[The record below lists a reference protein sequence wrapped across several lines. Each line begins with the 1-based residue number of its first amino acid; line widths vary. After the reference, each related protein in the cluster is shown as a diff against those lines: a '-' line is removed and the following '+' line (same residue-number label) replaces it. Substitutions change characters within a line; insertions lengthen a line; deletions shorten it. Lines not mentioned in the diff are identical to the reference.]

1 MNGLTFALESS
12 GVQNNE
18 VKRIQRKRPG
28 YPIEAVDNALALLEM
43 LRDLGPIRLAEAAT
57 ELGVSR
63 STAHRLLAMLVYR
76 GFADQDASRR
86 YIPGPALGVAPKSE
100 VWTATLRKIAQPH
113 LEILSDR
120 TGQTTNLMVRAGAW
134 VRFLSTVE
142 GADPLRI
149 GDRRGVVLPVEA
161 ASAGK
166 AMLAEMPWA
175 EVHQLLEYDDAA
187 RESAFTSEQFIALE
201 RELEIVHVRGF
212 AANFEGTEDGVSAL
226 GVAVRDAGGE
236 VVGGLS
242 VAARISKFRELF
254 DANLAAEV
262 FATRDRLE
270 ADLPDFKVGSEKS

>member
-1 MNGLTFALESS
+1 MNGVTFALESS
-12 GVQNNE
+12 GVQNYL
-18 VKRIQRKRPG
+18 VKRIQRKLPA
-28 YPIEAVDNALALLEM
+28 YPIESVDKVLALLEM
-43 LRDLGPIRLAEAAT
+43 LRDLGPIRLAEAAA

-76 GFADQDASRR
+76 GYADQDASRR
-86 YIPGPALGVAPKSE
+86 YVPGPALGVAPSSE

-120 TGQTTNLMVRAGAW
+120 TAQTTNLMIRAGAW

-142 GADPLRI
+142 GRDPLRI

-166 AMLAEMPWA
+166 AILAHMPWA
-175 EVHQLLEYDDAA
+175 EVRQLLEYDDAA
-187 RESAFTSEQFIALE
+187 RQSAFTSAQLDSLE
-201 RELEIVHVRGF
+201 RELATVRVRGF
-212 AANFEGTEDGVSAL
+212 AANFQGTEEGVSAL

-242 VAARISKFRELF
+242 VSARVSKFRELF
-254 DANLAAEV
+254 ESGLAAEV
-262 FATRDRLE
+262 LAARDRLE
-270 ADLPDFKVGSEKS
+270 ADLPDFNAL